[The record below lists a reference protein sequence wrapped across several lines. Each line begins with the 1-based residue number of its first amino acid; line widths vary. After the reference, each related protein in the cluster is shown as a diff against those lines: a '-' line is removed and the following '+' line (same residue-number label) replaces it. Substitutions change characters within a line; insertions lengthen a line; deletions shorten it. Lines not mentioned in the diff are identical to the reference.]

1 MLTGTE
7 TDGSPSV
14 PANLETVQSL
24 RPQAKEGSG
33 CCVAPCMSRLIRV
46 LGPHFLEL
54 ERTIVSLAPESTI
67 SFHVTLGFSRGW
79 GDV

>member
-1 MLTGTE
+1 
-7 TDGSPSV
+7 
-14 PANLETVQSL
+14 
-24 RPQAKEGSG
+24 
-33 CCVAPCMSRLIRV
+33 MSRLIRV